1 MEFWVLW
8 FIGIVITIGTRIAIN
23 KLTSCPYYYGK
34 YHSCEENPYCSRYY
48 YIESNSKRTQIII
61 YVFVIICII
70 LVGGIANGKWLG
82 YFSSECFLEFGEY
95 PDIWGYIIAGIL
107 PCIIT
112 YVIIY
117 PGLGLYHFSNK
128 ISKIIFIVVFMISI
142 IGWTILICNYNRNIE
157 TVKGTT
163 ITSIQERKLLYFCN
177 IPVQEVSGE
186 ISGSSIVG
194 SGSISGSISTSN
206 ELSYWYANENNE
218 GEYDSVEASSSK
230 IVFITEEE
238 NPYLEIITY
247 RTYTKTINHNN
258 GREDT
263 ETDKVW
269 EEYIFYLPEAIMQY
283 SLE

>member
-8 FIGIVITIGTRIAIN
+8 FIGIVIAIGTRLAIN
-23 KLTSCPYYYGK
+23 KLTGVYQYCAG
-34 YHSCEENPYCSRYY
+34 NPYSNKYY
-48 YIESNSKRTQIII
+48 YIESRSKHTQIIMN
-61 YVFVIICII
+61 VFVIICII

-82 YFSSECFLEFGEY
+82 YFSSEYFLDFGEY

-117 PGLGLYHFSNK
+117 LGLGLYHFSNK

-186 ISGSSIVG
+186 ISGSSIIG

-238 NPYLEIITY
+238 KPYLEIITY

-269 EEYIFYLPEAIMQY
+269 KEYIFYLPEAIMQY
-283 SLE
+283 SLD